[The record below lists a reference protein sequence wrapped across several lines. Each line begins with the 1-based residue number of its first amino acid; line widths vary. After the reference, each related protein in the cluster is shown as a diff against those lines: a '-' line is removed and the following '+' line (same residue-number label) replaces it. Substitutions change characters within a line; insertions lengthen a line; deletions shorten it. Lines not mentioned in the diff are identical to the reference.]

1 MVCDAFI
8 KMLISS
14 SNPFFLVEEGD
25 LHLRSTSS
33 SGRLKEA
40 FNDYLKNLKL
50 ASSLNTLRIPHRKHI
65 KTETYKNVKVNISNW
80 IVILN

>member
-50 ASSLNTLRIPHRKHI
+50 A
-65 KTETYKNVKVNISNW
+65 
-80 IVILN
+80 